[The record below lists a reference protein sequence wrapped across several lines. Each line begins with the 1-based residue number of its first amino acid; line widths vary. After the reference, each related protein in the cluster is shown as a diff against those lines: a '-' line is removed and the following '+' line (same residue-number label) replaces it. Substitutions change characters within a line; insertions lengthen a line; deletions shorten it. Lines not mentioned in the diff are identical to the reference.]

1 MGWRETPSSRAI
13 KVSLSPDES
22 GGLLPFPGKNEIF
35 ERLAR
40 ARRKFPR
47 AKILGDRVFRSGI
60 TERDGRD
67 RLPILRNREEL
78 AGFLR
83 GEAPHL
89 MNSPAHSGR
98 FTDAPHRNLPS

>member
-47 AKILGDRVFRSGI
+47 AKILGHRVFRSGI
-60 TERDGRD
+60 TEPDSRD
-67 RLPILRNREEL
+67 RLPLLRNREQL
-78 AGFLR
+78 PGVLR
-83 GEAPHL
+83 GEPGHL
-89 MNSPAHSGR
+89 IDTPAQCR
-98 FTDAPHRNLPS
+98 DVD